1 MSDSNLY
8 RWSAAA
14 LVAAGI
20 AIALFWLLTLP
31 FESFAG
37 AEVSLHPLFTPGQ
50 LFHVLGALLTLFGYV
65 GLYLWQRKE
74 VGTLGFVG
82 FVLAFIGAAFFLSDG
97 MIGLVTVPAVA
108 ASAPALV

>member
-1 MSDSNLY
+1 
-8 RWSAAA
+8 
-14 LVAAGI
+14 
-20 AIALFWLLTLP
+20 
-31 FESFAG
+31 
-37 AEVSLHPLFTPGQ
+37 LFTPGQ

-74 VGTLGFVG
+74 VRTLGFVG

>member
-20 AIALFWLLTLP
+20 TIALFWLLTLP